1 MVEDDEVASVQGFR
15 KSIPPGRCLVALCVG
30 IPQAMVG
37 VEVTH
42 DEGVII
48 VGGEEQVKVGAV
60 YGGTGGC
67 GRDID
72 VVDIE
77 GRLAIVDGEPLV
89 LDGRVTREEVVCGK
103 GGV

>member
-15 KSIPPGRCLVALCVG
+15 KSIPPGRCLVTLCVG

-48 VGGEEQVKVGAV
+48 VGGEEQVNVGAV

-89 LDGRVTREEVVCGK
+89 LDGRVTREEVVSGK

>member
-1 MVEDDEVASVQGFR
+1 MVEDNEVASVQGFR

-48 VGGEEQVKVGAV
+48 VGGEEQF
-60 YGGTGGC
+60 TGGEV
-67 GRDID
+67 R
-72 VVDIE
+72 E
-77 GRLAIVDGEPLV
+77 GHQEWLACHPDG
-89 LDGRVTREEVVCGK
+89 
-103 GGV
+103 